1 MNSINIAIDCRFEVH
16 VNFFPFFTL
25 IPLSS
30 SSTMR
35 EGTLWMHEVFNSD
48 LFMFFVSNGQ
58 KVTFV
63 HQNIIQPCVLKNSWN
78 HYILGTLPPFLSSSN
93 YLKNASKLLLFG
105 LRKKKLLSFF
115 VCRSF
120 IVEEKTRLFAL
131 AKWLERNN
139 CKSSIIDPNIVTR
152 LDFCERSEP
161 RAKQATF

>member
-1 MNSINIAIDCRFEVH
+1 
-16 VNFFPFFTL
+16 
-25 IPLSS
+25 
-30 SSTMR
+30 MR

-152 LDFCERSEP
+152 LDFCERSKLHFRYDSESGLQNVN
-161 RAKQATF
+161 RVTVVWVQCGNLTKITL